1 MDELI
6 RGVAQKL
13 GLEEAVVKKS
23 FGAILAFCK
32 EQCKDIDFNHLLADL
47 GSTAQ
52 ALLQDAEVSDEN
64 NNAPRSS
71 VGSSNSSAES
81 SSNTSRSSSGP
92 TGIFGIIFAVLKAL
106 GVIQMLKNLLQPIF
120 GESAVKLIDSV
131 EDGAELAVV
140 LEKLGISRAQG
151 VQMVKML
158 LDFLKDNVASPET
171 VQKITQ
177 QVPAIKVFLGEA
189 KKDE

>member
-6 RGVAQKL
+6 RAVAQKL

-32 EQCKDIDFNHLLADL
+32 EQCKDIDFNKLLADL

-52 ALLQDAEVSDEN
+52 ALLQDAEVCAE

-71 VGSSNSSAES
+71 VGGSAES

-120 GESAVKLIDSV
+120 GESAIKLIDSV

-140 LEKLGISRAQG
+140 LEKLGISREQG

-158 LDFLKDNVASPET
+158 LDFLKDNVASPEI